1 MITYE
6 KARKLALEMDP
17 EVDRC
22 SEWDLAWSF
31 IAKRK
36 RFSLSDPA
44 IFVLKENGDQ
54 PIGSISAVELNEKV
68 ALVQI
73 GYCLGREWWHQ
84 GIMSE
89 AFSRVID
96 FFFEE
101 VA

>member
-22 SEWDLAWSF
+22 SEWDHAWSF

-44 IFVLKENGDQ
+44 IFVLKENGE
-54 PIGSISAVELNEKV
+54 IVNGMWYSIEYPED
-68 ALVQI
+68 
-73 GYCLGREWWHQ
+73 
-84 GIMSE
+84 
-89 AFSRVID
+89 RVLKEND
-96 FFFEE
+96 L
-101 VA
+101 